1 LVEYFD
7 STLLLILSVRGF
19 LQVISAMISLDEMR
33 RNSEQLVD
41 CTVRIEQMLMQ
52 LAAPE

>member
-1 LVEYFD
+1 M
-7 STLLLILSVRGF
+7 IG
-19 LQVISAMISLDEMR
+19 AMISLDEMK

-52 LAAPE
+52 LAVAQ

>member
-1 LVEYFD
+1 
-7 STLLLILSVRGF
+7 
-19 LQVISAMISLDEMR
+19 MK

-52 LAAPE
+52 LAAAE

>member
-1 LVEYFD
+1 V
-7 STLLLILSVRGF
+7 IL
-19 LQVISAMISLDEMR
+19 QAISAMISINEMK

-52 LAAPE
+52 LAAAE

>member
-1 LVEYFD
+1 LIQLSCLYSAADD
-7 STLLLILSVRGF
+7 SPSDQR
-19 LQVISAMISLDEMR
+19 MISLDEMR

-52 LAAPE
+52 LAAAE